1 MIHRL
6 VHLLVGLGV
15 ALLAFGGWTALTS
28 NPQTTHDTPTQQ
40 QAAHASSNPAEP
52 TSPSTRST
60 TPNDDPAASSTTS
73 PSSSSTP
80 TNETSTTTTP
90 HPRAPRAER
99 ANTVKTARAFLGDL
113 TARERDPK
121 EWWRALEPRLSPQAR
136 TDMAGMEPHWIPPL
150 ELKPGGGVVVDE
162 DAPMDAHQRE
172 VEVAVPTKSGW
183 AGVILRPAP
192 GGGDYVVVRYD
203 LPEGQ

>member
-6 VHLLVGLGV
+6 VLLLVGLGV
-15 ALLAFGGWTALTS
+15 ALLVFGGWMALNPPVPDESSTQRQATHTS
-28 NPQTTHDTPTQQ
+28 SSP
-40 QAAHASSNPAEP
+40 AAP
-52 TSPSTRST
+52 TSASTRPT
-60 TPNDDPAASSTTS
+60 TPNGSVASSITS

-80 TNETSTTTTP
+80 TSETSTSTTP
-90 HPRAPRAER
+90 NPRALRAER
-99 ANTVKTARAFLGDL
+99 ASAVTTARAFLGDL

-121 EWWRALEPRLSPQAR
+121 KWWRALEPRLSPQAR
-136 TDMAGMEPHWIPPL
+136 TDMAGMQPHWIPPL
-150 ELKPGGGVVVDE
+150 QLKPGGGVVVDE
-162 DAPMDAHQRE
+162 DAAVDAHQRE